1 MASKTDKLNLVI
13 SLKEVKK
20 TGTSIAGL
28 GKKLISLKGI
38 IAASF
43 ATAAIVKF
51 TKASNIQEAAVTS
64 LNAALKNTGIYSA
77 ALSNELQTLASDLQK
92 VTTEG
97 DEATLA
103 NQALMINLGKLSAD
117 VIPEATKAAIGLSRK
132 MGVDA
137 RTAFMLLGRAAQGAT
152 QMFSRYG
159 IQLDMNMTDQER
171 FTEIL
176 KIGNEAFSLAT
187 DEAKSGAGQM
197 KQFGNMVGDLQEAF
211 GDLIKLA
218 LVPVI
223 PHLMTLVEYA
233 IEVVEVFTDVKKA
246 IDEMT
251 LSEITIELERL
262 NRQISFLTTTAGKY
276 KQAQESFNILLKRRN
291 ELLVAYWALKVPID
305 ESEKKSIVVG
315 ETKAAQIEQLIISYD
330 KMKASLSDVNIE
342 LSAGE
347 KALQRMFDTWQEETD
362 RTNQTWIDL
371 AHTISGT
378 WASVSLSAHAYFRSV
393 AAAFAQMLNR
403 MLAEMM
409 AKAVIFGI
417 LNMITGGTAGGFIGG
432 ARAALGFQTG
442 GYTGDIGGIVHKH
455 EYVIPDW
462 MVAGMPGT
470 IAGLEAVR
478 AGGGSNV
485 TNNINLSQGAMS
497 DRQWFRDSF
506 VPMFKDAQRSGML

>member
-117 VIPEATKAAIGLSRK
+117 VIPKATKAAIGLSRK

-159 IQLDMNMTDQER
+159 IQLDMSMTDQER

-197 KQFGNMVGDLQEAF
+197 KQFGNTVGDLQEAF
-211 GDLIKLA
+211 GDLVKLGLVPLLPHLIEFIEYVSDAVKILNSWIGVTAEMSRTTEIYVKLA
-218 LVPVI
+218 ELWADI
-223 PHLMTLVEYA
+223 ERYEKGGYFYLERYNEAMAEYA
-233 IEVVEVFTDVKKA
+233 ALYK
-246 IDEMT
+246 T
-251 LSEITIELERL
+251 LNLELEKEAA
-262 NRQISFLTTTAGKY
+262 IK
-276 KQAQESFNILLKRRN
+276 KESI
-291 ELLVAYWALKVPID
+291 IT
-305 ESEKKSIVVG
+305 G
-315 ETKAAQIEQLIISYD
+315 ETELAQIEKINL
-330 KMKASLSDVNIE
+330 
-342 LSAGE
+342 E
-347 KALQRMFDTWQEETD
+347 KAKSHVWLTEHTREYKIIKKLLEEMYDIQDKEINETIESWMRFGNTMSSILTQAAFAHENFFKAVFRGWQRLLIAMVIEAASKAA
-362 RTNQTWIDL
+362 IL
-371 AHTISGT
+371 AILKLAGVDVGT
-378 WASVSLSAHAYFRSV
+378 WASIGKGIKS
-393 AAAFAQMLNR
+393 
-403 MLAEMM
+403 
-409 AKAVIFGI
+409 IFE
-417 LNMITGGTAGGFIGG
+417 
-432 ARAALGFQTG
+432 FQAG

-478 AGGGSNV
+478 AGGGS
-485 TNNINLSQGAMS
+485 
-497 DRQWFRDSF
+497 RR
-506 VPMFKDAQRSGML
+506 FKCY